1 MENNDFKI
9 SIKTVW
15 VLAIGN
21 ILLTIVCALAQKQ
34 HYEFSQLLLTGGL
47 IIFFST
53 WLIVISDML
62 NNKIYNKKFWIISMF
77 TLPHISSIFY
87 LIQRDKLIRL
97 ADKFGN

>member
-1 MENNDFKI
+1 MENNNFKI
-9 SIKTVW
+9 SIITVW

-21 ILLTIVCALAQKQ
+21 ILLTIVGALAKIQ
-34 HYEFSQLLLTGGL
+34 HYEFSQLLLISGL
-47 IIFFST
+47 TLFFST

-62 NNKIYNKKFWIISMF
+62 KNKIYNKIFWIMTMF

-87 LIQRDKLIRL
+87 LIQRDRLIRL

>member
-9 SIKTVW
+9 SITTVW

-21 ILLTIVCALAQKQ
+21 ILLTIVGALAKFQ
-34 HYEFSQLLLTGGL
+34 HYEFSPLLFTGGL
-47 IIFFST
+47 ILFFST

-62 NNKIYNKKFWIISMF
+62 KNRIYNKIFWIITMF

-87 LIQRDKLIRL
+87 LIQRNKLIRL
-97 ADKFGN
+97 AGKFN